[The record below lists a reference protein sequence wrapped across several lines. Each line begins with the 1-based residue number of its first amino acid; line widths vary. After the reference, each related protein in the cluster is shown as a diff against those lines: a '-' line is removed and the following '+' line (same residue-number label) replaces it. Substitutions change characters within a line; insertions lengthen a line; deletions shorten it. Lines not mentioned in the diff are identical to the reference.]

1 MNEVPPQSYLG
12 YYPDSELVL
21 GIVCPLGTNYRAVIE
36 TLINYLGQFGYKT
49 NTIRLSDE
57 FPDLL
62 TQLGLPAPDSG
73 HGAAAEMRNKILAGN
88 EIRKHTQND
97 VLALVAAGRIA
108 SLRAEI
114 EGGDPKP
121 RPLEAHVIATLKHP
135 KEVEALRRV
144 YGSGFFLIGIASSE
158 NDRQV
163 YFQERGID
171 SRDAADL
178 IEIDAKEEFAYGQQ
192 TRDTFH
198 LSDVFISLK
207 EYRDQVSRFLDLLF
221 GSPFQ
226 TPTAEEN
233 AMFQA
238 YAASLRSGDLS
249 RQVGAALISPEGDLL
264 ATGCNEVPKFGGG
277 QYGPENGNQRD
288 MVLGCDSN
296 ELEKMEMA
304 EKIVSA
310 LSPDTSEADR
320 PAVARKALKPSGF
333 FDITE
338 FGRTVHAEMEAILAC
353 GRTGRTAR
361 GATLYTTT
369 FPCHNCTRH
378 AIGAGIRKVVYIEP
392 YAKSKAFRLHGDAIT
407 AEESSVDHVPFVPFI
422 GVGPRRYFDLFS
434 LSLGTGYTVERKKD
448 GRIVKWSRQ
457 EATLRLQ
464 IQPTSYLRREVF
476 AFAALKELLSRR
488 GV

>member
-1 MNEVPPQSYLG
+1 
-12 YYPDSELVL
+12 
-21 GIVCPLGTNYRAVIE
+21 
-36 TLINYLGQFGYKT
+36 
-49 NTIRLSDE
+49 
-57 FPDLL
+57 
-62 TQLGLPAPDSG
+62 
-73 HGAAAEMRNKILAGN
+73 
-88 EIRKHTQND
+88 
-97 VLALVAAGRIA
+97 
-108 SLRAEI
+108 
-114 EGGDPKP
+114 
-121 RPLEAHVIATLKHP
+121 
-135 KEVEALRRV
+135 VESLRRV
-144 YGSGFFLIGIASSE
+144 YGSGFFLIGVASSE
-158 NDRQV
+158 DEQQA
-163 YFQERGID
+163 YFRERGV
-171 SRDAADL
+171 SAEDATQL
-178 IEIDAKEEFAYGQQ
+178 VEIDTKEEFEHGQQ

-207 EYRDQVSRFLDLLF
+207 DYREELSRFLDLLF
-221 GSPFQ
+221 GCPYV

-249 RQVGAALISPEGDLL
+249 RQVGAALISPEGYLL
-264 ATGCNEVPKFGGG
+264 APGCNEVPKFGGG
-277 QYGPENGNQRD
+277 QYGPEAGNQRD

-296 ELEKMEMA
+296 EIEKMEIA
-304 EKIVSA
+304 EKIVAA
-310 LSPDTSEADR
+310 LAPNISEPDQRVTTK
-320 PAVARKALKPSGF
+320 KALKPSGF

-361 GATLYTTT
+361 GATLFTTT

-407 AEESSVDHVPFVPFI
+407 ADADSHDHVPFVPFI

-434 LSLGTGYTVERKKD
+434 LSLGTGYPVERKQD
-448 GRIVKWSRQ
+448 GRILNWSRQ

-464 IQPTSYLRREVF
+464 MQPTSYLRREVF
-476 AFAALKELLSRR
+476 AFAALKDLLSKR